1 MSPRTGRPI
10 KGEHRRDQTLQIR
23 LSTPEMETLKECADR
38 LGVSR
43 TDVVSQG
50 IQLVKQ
56 KLDKK

>member
-1 MSPRTGRPI
+1 M
-10 KGEHRRDQTLQIR
+10 QIR
-23 LSTPEMETLKECADR
+23 LSTAEMETLKECTDR